1 MATTTKVRRLELFD
15 PQYLVPSTWV
25 LALDLLVRMG
35 LSIAMLWA
43 DKEWPNFQKLYLV
56 AHLHTIYWMLCLLF
70 RGSLAQ
76 QSNTKTQ
83 VYILP
88 YSIFC
93 FFKLSLSATLTV
105 KDWLSWNDGQ
115 LGHLGLAF
123 SHYWIAYDFIV
134 ICMRILWSKQV
145 LTTLDQTQ
153 QQMTATT
160 KSGHAQTPV
169 QVHLSR
175 RTATPSPAQVLF

>member
-1 MATTTKVRRLELFD
+1 MAATTKVRRLETFSPD
-15 PQYLVPSTWV
+15 YLVPSTWV
-25 LALDLLVRMG
+25 LALDLLIRMG

-43 DKEWPNFQKLYLV
+43 DKEWPNFQRLYLV
-56 AHLHTIYWMLCLLF
+56 AHLHTIYWLLCLLF

-76 QSNTKTQ
+76 QSTTKTQ

-93 FFKLSLSATLTV
+93 FFKLALSATLTV
-105 KDWLSWNDGQ
+105 KDWLSWNDGH
-115 LGHLGLAF
+115 LGHLGLVF

-134 ICMRILWSKQV
+134 ICMRILWAKQV
-145 LTTLDQTQ
+145 LTTLDPT
-153 QQMTATT
+153 QMTTT
-160 KSGHAQTPV
+160 TGSGHSSAPV

-175 RTATPSPAQVLF
+175 KSAIPSPAQVLF